1 MTTDFPTYTV
11 CVTAQQA
18 GLRVD
23 KFLSDAF
30 PDLTRTRIQQLM
42 SEGCVTRDGEV
53 LTSASSKV
61 KVDMVFEITIP
72 PAIEAIPQ
80 AQDIPLNIVYEDA
93 DLLVV
98 NKPAGM
104 VVHPAP
110 GNPDRTLVN
119 ALLAHCGESLSGING
134 VKRPGIVHRLDKGTS
149 GLLVVAKNDKAHQS
163 LASQLSDR
171 SMSRVYQALVW
182 GAPPQRSGTIE
193 GNIGRSPQNRKKM
206 TIVARGGKEARTHY
220 QVIESFGM
228 VASLV
233 QCKLDTG
240 RTHQIR
246 VHLTSKGMPLIGD
259 PLYGKRPSKCPP
271 DVLAFLGSEG
281 WHPDRVALH
290 AETQTF
296 IHPTTGERCTFQAPL
311 PGDIRALMDVLRFLH
326 Q

>member
-42 SEGCVTRDGEV
+42 GEGCVTRDGQT

-61 KVDMVFEITIP
+61 KAEMVFEITIP

-80 AQDIPLNIVYEDA
+80 AQDIPLDIVYEDA

-182 GAPPQRSGTIE
+182 GVPPHRSGTIE

-206 TIVARGGKEARTHY
+206 AIVARGGKEARTHY

-259 PLYGKRPSKCPP
+259 PLYGKRPSKCPA
-271 DVLAFLGSEG
+271 DILAFLSSEE

-311 PGDIRALMDVLRFLH
+311 PGDIRALMDVLRSLS
-326 Q
+326 